1 MLVRNTKYERS
12 FLVFFPRP
20 RPNSCKKTKEISREW
35 GKMGKNGKR
44 ILPHSF
50 TKRVLHHY
58 IATFFFLKKEGR
70 APAG

>member
-12 FLVFFPRP
+12 FLVFFPP
-20 RPNSCKKTKEISREW
+20 TTPKILVGKQKKISREW
-35 GKMGKNGKR
+35 GKMGKNEKR

-58 IATFFFLKKEGR
+58 IATLFLKKEGR
-70 APAG
+70 GER